1 MKVRPFVAAALV
13 AAAVS
18 PAHAQGNAQELYPN
32 CSVAT
37 ATKYLVD
44 ACVTAN
50 DLFSYMVPQLGVAIA
65 GGNATLGTGS
75 VLGTRGMIPRFTIG
89 VRANVVKGNLPDVG
103 QQFDTSGDLPFD
115 TTGTAVQ
122 RNYANKDQVLG
133 APTVDAAI
141 GVFNGIPL
149 GITRVGGVDLLVSA
163 SYLPEFD
170 EEGEDVQVLTPD
182 GSLNFGFGA
191 RVGIIKETLA
201 VPGVSFTYLQRGLPT
216 VDITARIDAEGSGDT
231 PDTLTVSG
239 LDLDARSWRLVAS
252 KSFLFFGLAAGVGQD
267 TYESSGDLRAAV
279 TANGTVYGGTDQV
292 LVDFS
297 REVTRTNMFLDLSL
311 NLPVV
316 KFVAEIG
323 QVSGGDVNTFS
334 TFEKKADDS
343 QLYGSLGLRFGF

>member
-1 MKVRPFVAAALV
+1 MKVRPFVIAAL
-13 AAAVS
+13 AAAVVS
-18 PAHAQGNAQELYPN
+18 PAQAQGNAQELYPN
-32 CSVAT
+32 CSVAS

-75 VLGTRGMIPRFTIG
+75 VLGTRGTIPRFSIG
-89 VRANVVKGNLPDVG
+89 IRANVVKGNLPDVG
-103 QQFDTSGDLPFD
+103 AQFENTGDLPFD
-115 TTGTAVQ
+115 TTGAAQQ
-122 RNYANKDQVLG
+122 RNYANKNQILG

-163 SYLPEFD
+163 SYLPEYD
-170 EEGEDVQVLTPD
+170 EEGEEVQVLTPD
-182 GSLNFGFGA
+182 GGLNFGFGA
-191 RVGIIKETLA
+191 RVGLLKESMA

-216 VDITARIDAEGSGDT
+216 LDITARVEDETSGGT
-231 PDTLTVSG
+231 ADTLSVQG
-239 LDLDARSWRLVAS
+239 LDLDTRSWRLVAS
-252 KSFLFFGLAAGVGQD
+252 KSFLVFGLAAGLGQD
-267 TYESSGDLRAAV
+267 TYKSDGDLRAAV
-279 TANGTVYGGTDQV
+279 TANGQTYGGTDQV
-292 LVDFS
+292 LVDFA

-316 KFVAEIG
+316 KVVAEVG
-323 QVSGGDVNTFS
+323 QVSGGDINTFS

-343 QLYGSLGLRFGF
+343 QLYGSFGLRFAF

>member
-1 MKVRPFVAAALV
+1 MKVRPFFAAALV
-13 AAAVS
+13 AAAAS
-18 PAHAQGNAQELYPN
+18 PALAQGSAQDLYPN
-32 CSVAT
+32 CSQAN

-75 VLGTRGMIPRFTIG
+75 VLGTRGFMPRFTIG
-89 VRANVVKGNLPDVG
+89 LRANVVKGNLPDVG
-103 QQFDTSGDLPFD
+103 EQFDTSGDLPFD

-122 RNYANKDQVLG
+122 RNFANKDQILG

-163 SYLPEFD
+163 SYLPEYD
-170 EEGEDVQVLTPD
+170 EEDSEVTVLTPD
-182 GSLNFGFGA
+182 GGLNFGFGA

-201 VPGVSFTYLQRGLPT
+201 LPGVSFTYLQRGLPT
-216 VDITARIDAEGSGDT
+216 LDLTARVEAEGSGGT
-231 PDTLTVSG
+231 ADTLAVRG
-239 LDLDARSWRLVAS
+239 LDLDTRSWRLVAS
-252 KSFLFFGLAAGVGQD
+252 KNLLVFGLAAGIGQD
-267 TYESSGDLRAAV
+267 TYESKGDLRAAV
-279 TANGTVYGGTDQV
+279 TVDGNVYGGTDDV

-297 REVTRTNMFLDLSL
+297 REVTRTNMFVDLSL

-316 KFVAEIG
+316 KFVVEVG

-334 TFEKKADDS
+334 TFQKKADDS
-343 QLYGSLGLRFGF
+343 QLYGSVGLRFGF